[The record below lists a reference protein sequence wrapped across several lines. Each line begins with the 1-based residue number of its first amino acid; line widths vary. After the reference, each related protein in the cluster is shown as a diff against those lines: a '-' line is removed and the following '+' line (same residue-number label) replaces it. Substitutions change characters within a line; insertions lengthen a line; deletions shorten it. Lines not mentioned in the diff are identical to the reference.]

1 MKLLALVSLASSS
14 SEVDF
19 SQVER
24 ELQIESSAVEQ
35 TVVDAV
41 RLKLISAKVDQINR
55 KVLISGAI
63 QRTFGR
69 AQWEL
74 IHDKLGTWTKNVQTV
89 HDRLQRTI
97 KT

>member
-35 TVVDAV
+35 TVVD
-41 RLKLISAKVDQINR
+41 
-55 KVLISGAI
+55 GASVFLYCCLCTYMI
-63 QRTFGR
+63 
-69 AQWEL
+69 
-74 IHDKLGTWTKNVQTV
+74 
-89 HDRLQRTI
+89 
-97 KT
+97 